1 MANPLKKL
9 LRSAIV
15 TGKYVTG
22 VLLDGLGQP
31 IYDAIGNIT
40 LESLTIRATIQIKK
54 DKETRLFRALSG
66 GAINPSS
73 EVVVYISKVEII
85 NNLGEKIG
93 VINLKDFDPMKIKGG
108 LRNDNGL
115 IVTPVSNDVYDLKIV
130 KKIFGVTFYGKIEG
144 NIA

>member
-85 NNLGEKIG
+85 NNMGEKIG